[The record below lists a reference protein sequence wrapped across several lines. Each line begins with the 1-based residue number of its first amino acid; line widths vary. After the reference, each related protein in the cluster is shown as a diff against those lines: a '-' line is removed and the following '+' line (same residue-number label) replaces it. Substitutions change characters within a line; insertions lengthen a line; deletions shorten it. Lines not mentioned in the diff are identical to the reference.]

1 MEGTELC
8 TDINILNLPYPKTM
22 EVKVLI
28 TELQT
33 ERLQLRKMQVSDS
46 PGLFKIWSDPEV
58 TRFMNVRCFTA
69 ENQAIEM
76 IQLLDDLSQD
86 NKAIR
91 FSIIHKE
98 SGEIIGSCG
107 YNAFNFANGTAKIG
121 YDLAKSYW
129 GKGYASE
136 AVSSLVEYAFSS
148 WKLKRIEAK
157 VEPDNLNSIKLLQKL
172 GFTYEGIL
180 SQDKGAEEAASDL
193 YLYSKSTS

>member
-1 MEGTELC
+1 M
-8 TDINILNLPYPKTM
+8 
-22 EVKVLI
+22 I

-46 PGLFKIWSDPEV
+46 PALFKIWSDPEV

-107 YNAFNFANGTAKIG
+107 YNAFNFANGTAEIG

-136 AVSSLVEYAFSS
+136 AVSSLVDYAFSS

-157 VEPDNLNSIKLLQKL
+157 VDPRNLNSIKLLQKL
-172 GFTYEGIL
+172 DFSFEGTL
-180 SQDKGAEEAASDL
+180 KKTEGVEEAFNDLHL
-193 YLYSKSTS
+193 YLKSTI

>member
-1 MEGTELC
+1 
-8 TDINILNLPYPKTM
+8 M

-46 PGLFKIWSDPEV
+46 ASLFEIWSDPEV

-69 ENQAIEM
+69 ENQATEM

-107 YNAFNFANGTAKIG
+107 YNALDFANGVAEIG

-129 GKGYASE
+129 GRGYASE

-157 VEPDNLNSIKLLQKL
+157 VDPENQNSIKLLQKL
-172 GFTYEGIL
+172 GFMFEGIL
-180 SQDKGAEEAASDL
+180 SQEEGVEEASNDL
-193 YLYSKSTS
+193 HLYSKSTPN